1 MKSHLARILR
11 GKKKYLLAAL
21 GAPLL
26 AMGQAAHAEIVL
38 GPLTISAAVHEALLP
53 SPTIFDDEHSF
64 FEPTETDRAEYLYP
78 ASQGQNFSGRST
90 DIKGAFASSL
100 AEGNH
105 SGGVG
110 VTSWIGGSP
119 SLTNP
124 DALEQLAAHATWTQ
138 DITDGTIPTVTK
150 IRLEIPA
157 LQVGLIDV
165 PPNRSRISAAETATA
180 EASLAFIITH
190 ADGGITKGPLF
201 EFGLRAFETQLE
213 LSPGVFSNFA
223 VVDFIGLNSKTEH
236 LFDSFKFNGD
246 EINPRFNINAVS
258 TEVEF
263 GTLQPGDVLDF
274 VYQLTAEGTT
284 HGFERG
290 FVAFLGDPFEVDGS
304 SGAFVVTTGPAA
316 AAVPEP
322 ATWVLMILGFG
333 AVAGMA
339 GRRRASALPRSQPRS
354 LEMNWRKRS
363 EVEPE
368 KSSRGG
374 PSASTSP

>member
-1 MKSHLARILR
+1 MKALLAGILR
-11 GKKKYLLAAL
+11 GKKKYLLGAL

-26 AMGQAAHAEIVL
+26 VIGQAAHAEIVL

-64 FEPTETDRAEYLYP
+64 FEPTETDQAEYLYL
-78 ASQGQNFSGRST
+78 ASQGQNASGRST

-105 SGGVG
+105 IGGVG

-119 SLTNP
+119 SLTNL

-150 IRLEIPA
+150 IHLEIPA

-165 PPNRSRISAAETATA
+165 PPNRNRISAAETATA

-190 ADGGITKGPLF
+190 ADGSITKGPLF

-223 VVDFIGLNSKTEH
+223 LVDFIGLNSKTEH
-236 LFDSFKFNGD
+236 LFDSLKFSGD
-246 EINPRFNINAVS
+246 PSNPRFNIDALS

-304 SGAFVVTTGPAA
+304 SGGFTIGTSTAGI
-316 AAVPEP
+316 PEP
-322 ATWVLMILGFG
+322 ATWVMMIIAFG
-333 AVAGMA
+333 CLIGVA
-339 GRRRASALPRSQPRS
+339 RCCPRFG
-354 LEMNWRKRS
+354 
-363 EVEPE
+363 
-368 KSSRGG
+368 SR
-374 PSASTSP
+374 PA